1 MTAINKHAELRQLA
15 EKATQGEWW
24 SDVVETDGEYG
35 EGEDRASGYHSYAV
49 YVGNKSLLDMTNS
62 TAACIHT
69 EWDHDYLMAWD
80 EIAKRNA
87 EFIAAFNPKAAL
99 ALLDEV
105 ESAEHTSAVDH
116 EAACSLVEENE
127 ELKRRI
133 AELERSETQLISE
146 RDDAESALNDAYKA
160 VMGQAPEWSNWFSFE
175 NAIDEIELACELWR
189 NQTDDVIQF
198 RQRIADLETQ
208 KADLM
213 EHVLNGYEATAL
225 TMTLRKMD
233 SYLPDYLRF
242 CGIYGV
248 EHDAIIDKLDY
259 QSFVLKRLKNG
270 DLRQDIEA
278 GTGKEEQV

>member
-15 EKATQGEWW
+15 EKATPGEWW

-62 TAACIHT
+62 SAACIHT

-87 EFIAAFNPKAAL
+87 EFIAAFNPKVAL

-105 ESAEHTSAVDH
+105 EASEHTAAVDH

-133 AELERSETQLISE
+133 AELEARTVTLPPTFWYEHDDLSRDVPVLDKRLVKKAIRAAGIKVKGE
-146 RDDAESALNDAYKA
+146 RD
-160 VMGQAPEWSNWFSFE
+160 G
-175 NAIDEIELACELWR
+175 
-189 NQTDDVIQF
+189 
-198 RQRIADLETQ
+198 
-208 KADLM
+208 
-213 EHVLNGYEATAL
+213 
-225 TMTLRKMD
+225 
-233 SYLPDYLRF
+233 
-242 CGIYGV
+242 
-248 EHDAIIDKLDY
+248 
-259 QSFVLKRLKNG
+259 
-270 DLRQDIEA
+270 
-278 GTGKEEQV
+278 